1 MADLS
6 ITAGSVVPG
15 SGSIRRRG
23 VAGEAIA
30 AGQMVYL
37 DPADGTYK
45 LADCDSATAAARSPA
60 GIAVNSAGDGQPVT
74 LVESGDVTLGSVLTA
89 GTAYF
94 LSGTA
99 GGIAPVADLLTGD
112 YPVIVGI
119 ARSASVLRIGL
130 LESGVALS

>member
-6 ITAGSVVPG
+6 ITAGNVVPG
-15 SGSIRRRG
+15 SGAIRRRG
-23 VAGEAIA
+23 VAGEAID
-30 AGQMVYL
+30 AGEMLYL

-45 LADCDSATAAARSPA
+45 LADCDSATVAARSPA
-60 GIAVNSAGDGQPVT
+60 GIAVNSAGVGQPLT

-89 GTAYF
+89 GTAYY

-130 LESGVALS
+130 LEAGVALG